1 MVLKRVTASAG
12 PSGQAVV
19 GGARA
24 SAARNP
30 FRARSGTGV
39 PRCRNSSSRWRA
51 SSVPNAPD
59 RTRSVAAARAM
70 RGARGCGALEAAAAA
85 VTAVEN
91 RARDD
96 MAPRD
101 FGRLVPGFR
110 CVSCP
115 SSRGEARSCA
125 VSSGALRARAPQ
137 GRVEPAR
144 RLRRLPS
151 PRHAPTGTL
160 RDVELALARGGRRGM
175 RIFREARS
183 RLGRGAGRWAGG
195 ARRTGRATQ
204 EPL

>member
-115 SSRGEARSCA
+115 SSRGEARLA
-125 VSSGALRARAPQ
+125 PAPYLAEHFARARHKVGWSRLAASGDYHHRGMPPQ
-137 GRVEPAR
+137 VHCGTWSW
-144 RLRRLPS
+144 RLRV
-151 PRHAPTGTL
+151 G
-160 RDVELALARGGRRGM
+160 D
-175 RIFREARS
+175 
-183 RLGRGAGRWAGG
+183 GA
-195 ARRTGRATQ
+195 
-204 EPL
+204 E